1 MVGMIKT
8 HDGTKYA
15 GNHLLIDLWL
25 DSEEVLSS
33 EKIIKILE
41 NGCIA
46 ANATILFSHAHDFEP
61 EGSSGAIILAES
73 HCTYHYWPEDQFIAI
88 DLFVCG
94 ESNPKNALPVFEH
107 EFDVKFMKV
116 KNEERGKR

>member
-1 MVGMIKT
+1 MVGMIKSK
-8 HDGTKYA
+8 DGGVYA

-33 EKIIKILE
+33 ENIIKILE
-41 NGCIA
+41 DCCVA
-46 ANATILFSHAHDFEP
+46 ANATILFSHAHDFDP

-73 HCTYHYWPEDQFIAI
+73 HCTYHYWPEEQFIAI

-94 ESNPKNALPVFEH
+94 ESNPYNALPVIER
-107 EFDVKFMKV
+107 EFDVKFLKV
-116 KNEERGKR
+116 KNEERGK